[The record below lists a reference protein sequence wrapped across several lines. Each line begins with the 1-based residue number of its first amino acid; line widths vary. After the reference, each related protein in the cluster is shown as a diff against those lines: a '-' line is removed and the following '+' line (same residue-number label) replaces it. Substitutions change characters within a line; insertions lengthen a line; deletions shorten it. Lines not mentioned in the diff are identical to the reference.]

1 MIKIKRPLL
10 IILIGAIIGI
20 IYGLY
25 LETSIAVTIILLVL
39 LLFLIQKNKSKV
51 FYFFTKR
58 KKLILIFLISIL
70 TFSLYTILTNNK
82 YEKTYKKIPK
92 NIVTIATVVS
102 EAKETEYYYSY
113 EIKVQNKKFLM
124 YLRKDETQLKYGNK
138 IKLEG
143 EYVEPEE
150 ARNYKG
156 FNYKDYLKTKKIYG
170 SFKAIKI
177 TILKENNVNILLE
190 YSNKTRNKIIQ
201 TVKEILSR

>member
-39 LLFLIQKNKSKV
+39 LLSLIQKNKSKI
-51 FYFFTKR
+51 FYFLAKR
-58 KKLILIFLISIL
+58 RKLILIFLISIIIS
-70 TFSLYTILTNNK
+70 SLYTILVNNK
-82 YEKTYKKIPK
+82 FEKTYKQIPE

-124 YLRKDETQLKYGNK
+124 YLKKMKHN
-138 IKLEG
+138 
-143 EYVEPEE
+143 
-150 ARNYKG
+150 RN
-156 FNYKDYLKTKKIYG
+156 T
-170 SFKAIKI
+170 AIK
-177 TILKENNVNILLE
+177 
-190 YSNKTRNKIIQ
+190 
-201 TVKEILSR
+201 